1 MIISEAR
8 YCGFERRKYAPMR
21 RFIGHEFVHKLLIT
35 CRSGKAFAQHPANT
49 RHILPAQR
57 ILLKAHS
64 FFHHCHHSV
73 IFPVE
78 TNVTEMVFYS

>member
-8 YCGFERRKYAPMR
+8 YCGFERRKYARCAGLSGMS
-21 RFIGHEFVHKLLIT
+21 FVHKLLIT

-57 ILLKAHS
+57 ILPKAHS

>member
-1 MIISEAR
+1 
-8 YCGFERRKYAPMR
+8 MR
-21 RFIGHEFVHKLLIT
+21 RCLM
-35 CRSGKAFAQHPANT
+35 
-49 RHILPAQR
+49 R